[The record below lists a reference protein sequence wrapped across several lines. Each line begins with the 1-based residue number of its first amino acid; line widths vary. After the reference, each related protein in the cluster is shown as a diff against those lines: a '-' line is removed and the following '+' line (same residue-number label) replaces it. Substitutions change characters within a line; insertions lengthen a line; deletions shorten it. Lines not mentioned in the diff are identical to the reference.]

1 MTSQEITEAIRLIK
15 RQFFA
20 MRNGMM
26 GEQLRRAGQPYRIIF
41 GLNLPQVSAIAR
53 ESPHDAD
60 LAQALWQNSGTRES
74 LMIAPML
81 YPHDEA
87 TPVLARTWIETAP
100 TIEAID
106 ILCLRLIKGQPW
118 AEELAMNLL
127 KPEISIPTVRYAG
140 LRILWNMLDDDT
152 AARFRPTV
160 EAEAQSGAPTA
171 MTARALL
178 AQIDF
183 FLEPIDDD
191 EDDESAE

>member
-1 MTSQEITEAIRLIK
+1 MTPQEITEAIRQIK
-15 RQFFA
+15 RQFFM

-26 GEQLRRAGQPYRIIF
+26 GDQLRRAGVPYRIIF

-60 LAQALWQNSGTRES
+60 LAMALWQNSGTRES

-87 TPVLARTWIETAP
+87 TSVLARTWIETAP
-100 TIEAID
+100 TVEAID

-118 AEELAMNLL
+118 AEELALNLL
-127 KPEISIPTVRYAG
+127 KPEIDIPLVRYAG
-140 LRILWNMLDDDT
+140 LRILWNMLDDNT
-152 AARFRPTV
+152 AAAMRPIV
-160 EAEAQSGAPTA
+160 EAEVQSDAQTA
-171 MTARALL
+171 LTAKALL

-183 FLEPIDDD
+183 FLEPLDS
-191 EDDESAE
+191 EENE

>member
-1 MTSQEITEAIRLIK
+1 
-15 RQFFA
+15 

-26 GEQLRRAGQPYRIIF
+26 GDQLRRAGVPYRIIF

-60 LAQALWQNSGTRES
+60 LAMALWQNSGTRES

-87 TPVLARTWIETAP
+87 TSVLARTWIETAP
-100 TIEAID
+100 TVEAID

-118 AEELAMNLL
+118 AEELALNLL
-127 KPEISIPTVRYAG
+127 KPEIDIPLVRYAG
-140 LRILWNMLDDDT
+140 LRILWNMLDDNT
-152 AARFRPTV
+152 AAAMRPIV
-160 EAEAQSGAPTA
+160 EAEVQSDAQTA
-171 MTARALL
+171 LTAKALL

-183 FLEPIDDD
+183 FLEPLDS
-191 EDDESAE
+191 EENE